1 MTNSPP
7 GFLSVTVK
15 SKKKELA
22 ACYFRTV
29 YYRRRYDA

>member
-1 MTNSPP
+1 MIKNKDKKKPQK
-7 GFLSVTVK
+7 G
-15 SKKKELA
+15 KKKELA